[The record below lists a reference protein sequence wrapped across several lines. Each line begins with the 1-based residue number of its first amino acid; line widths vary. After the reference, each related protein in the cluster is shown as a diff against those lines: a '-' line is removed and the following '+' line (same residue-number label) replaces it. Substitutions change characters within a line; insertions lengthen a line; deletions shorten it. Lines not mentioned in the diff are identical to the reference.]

1 MIEWLYP
8 DLKGVRLPDKVCR
21 LNVGKVCKLGFI
33 TVLSTFVINQKSYS
47 KSNIL
52 TKKFVQILY
61 LPAMYVYVIYCLL
74 QNK

>member
-33 TVLSTFVINQKSYS
+33 AVLSTFVINQKSYS

-52 TKKFVQILY
+52 TFAQILY
-61 LPAMYVYVIYCLL
+61 LPTMYVYVI
-74 QNK
+74 KRS